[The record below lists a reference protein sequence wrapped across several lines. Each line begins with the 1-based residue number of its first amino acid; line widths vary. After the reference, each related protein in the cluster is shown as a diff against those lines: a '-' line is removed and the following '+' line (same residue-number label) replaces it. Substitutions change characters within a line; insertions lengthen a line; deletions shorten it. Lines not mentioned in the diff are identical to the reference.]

1 MANTAVDQTIK
12 PSARRTIPNFLRN
25 PVVLKELRGRMR
37 GPRAF
42 VVLTVYLI
50 LMSGFATLLYYL
62 YSSSLDFQGAAAG
75 GTIGRWLFSSIVA
88 IEMFLVA
95 FIAPTFTAGAISG
108 ERERQTYGLLRT
120 SLLSARS
127 LVVGK
132 LMSALSYIF
141 LLLLA
146 AVPLQSIAFMFG
158 GVTEIEIVLSFVVL
172 FVTAILLGAVGI
184 YCSAVI
190 PRTLNASVI
199 TYGVAIFI
207 TLGLPLILLLAATL
221 FGPALSNPSSM
232 STSTQALL
240 IYLGGGRVINNT
252 LTAGLGT
259 EILLTNKQGA
269 GFISWNLVGK
279 NSSLRIPFAS
289 LWITFTV
296 LYLGVSALLVLLA
309 IRRVRR
315 IDP

>member
-1 MANTAVDQTIK
+1 MANVANTPADAA
-12 PSARRTIPNFLRN
+12 PARRNLPVFLRN

-42 VVLTVYLI
+42 VVLTVYLV

-62 YSSSLDFQGAAAG
+62 YSSSLNFEGAAAG

-108 ERERQTYGLLRT
+108 ERERQTYDLLRT
-120 SLLSARS
+120 TLLPART

-132 LMSALSYIF
+132 LISALSYIL

-146 AVPLQSIAFMFG
+146 AIPLQSIAFMFG
-158 GVTEIEIVLSFVVL
+158 GVTELEIVLSFVVL
-172 FVTAILLGAVGI
+172 FVTAIALGAVGI
-184 YCSAVI
+184 YFSTVI
-190 PRTLNASVI
+190 PRTLNASVM
-199 TYGVAIFI
+199 TYGVAIFV
-207 TLGLPLILLLAATL
+207 TLGLPLIILLVASL
-221 FGPALSNPSSM
+221 FGSALSNPNTIG
-232 STSTQALL
+232 TSTQATLL
-240 IYLGGGRVINNT
+240 YLGAALASTNP

-259 EILLTNKQGA
+259 EFLLTSNRGA
-269 GFISWNLVGK
+269 GFFSWNLISM
-279 NSSLRIPFAS
+279 NSTLTIPFVAP
-289 LWITFTV
+289 WITFTL
-296 LYLGVSALLVLLA
+296 LYLGISALLVLLA